1 MSKRANRF
9 PPAARHA
16 ARKARQSRA
25 DERAAN
31 VAPIV
36 KELQAAGITSL
47 NGIADALSARGVL
60 TPAGR
65 ARWYAKQVERLLG
78 RLSASA

>member
-1 MSKRANRF
+1 M
-9 PPAARHA
+9 
-16 ARKARQSRA
+16 
-25 DERAAN
+25 
-31 VAPIV
+31 APIV

-47 NGIADALSARGVL
+47 NGIAEALSARGVL

-78 RLSASA
+78 RLVASA